1 VEVVGVT
8 TVMTVGL
15 DLGNSEQTAGLREL
29 EKWAAVAALNLGGFG
44 WAEAKLDLVGFKF
57 LRFELVVAR
66 LNSDGWTRGRLVCE
80 MLWSWRWT

>member
-1 VEVVGVT
+1 MVGVT

-57 LRFELVVAR
+57 
-66 LNSDGWTRGRLVCE
+66 
-80 MLWSWRWT
+80 